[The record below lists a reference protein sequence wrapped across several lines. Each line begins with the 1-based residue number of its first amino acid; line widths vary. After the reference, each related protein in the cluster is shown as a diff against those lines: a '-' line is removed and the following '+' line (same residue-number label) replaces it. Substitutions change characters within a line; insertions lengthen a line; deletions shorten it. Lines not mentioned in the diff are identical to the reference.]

1 MNQPVEDG
9 HDDATNSARID
20 GIVEQTRADVGQGHT
35 DDFEATLRQR
45 FADADMT
52 VNDEEIRRIV
62 AENQS

>member
-1 MNQPVEDG
+1 MNQPIEDG

-45 FADADMT
+45 FTDAGLT
-52 VNDEEIRRIV
+52 VNDEEIQRIV
-62 AENQS
+62 SES